1 MTQSAG
7 TVAWTR
13 GIGHVLINNVS
24 VEIGGQQIDK
34 HYGAW
39 LQLWSE
45 LTLSAEHEDGYNV
58 MIGNTTALTT
68 AASSIDA
75 ATLYIPLQFWFNRN
89 AGLALPMIA
98 LQYHEVKINLE
109 FRPAAECYVTDDA
122 LAPTSGTPS
131 ITNASL
137 WVDYVFLD
145 TDERRQFSQ
154 IGHEYLI
161 EQLQFTGEESYAAT
175 SVKSKL
181 SFNHPCKELV
191 FAFQLDAN
199 TASGRNRH
207 IDYTDNG
214 SGGSPYAG
222 GDPLVDA
229 KLLLNGHDRFAVRGA
244 KYFNLVQPYQHH
256 TRIPSTGIYVYS
268 FAINPE
274 EHQPSGTLNMSRI
287 DNATLQLTLG
297 SSAAGKLST
306 YATNYNVLRILSGMG
321 GLRVLILLLIRR
333 AGQKSVMQQTF
344 GRCLLKKSFVLP
356 KQQLLCC

>member
-13 GIGHVLINNVS
+13 NIGHVLINNVS

-45 LTLSAEHEDGYNV
+45 LTLSMEHDDGYNV
-58 MIGNTTALTT
+58 MIGNTAALTT
-68 AASSIDA
+68 QAAAISAS
-75 ATLYIPLQFWFNRN
+75 TLYIPLQFWFNRN
-89 AGLALPMIA
+89 PGLALPLIA
-98 LQYHEVKINLE
+98 LQYHEVKINIE
-109 FRPAAECYVTDDA
+109 FRAASECYVTDDA
-122 LAPTSGTPS
+122 AAPSSGTPAIVS
-131 ITNASL
+131 ASL

-145 TDERRQFSQ
+145 TEERRQFSQ

-199 TASGRNRH
+199 TASGANRYT
-207 IDYTDNG
+207 DYTDNG
-214 SGGSPYAG
+214 AGGAPYAG
-222 GDPLVDA
+222 DNPLVDA
-229 KLLLNGHDRFAVRGA
+229 KLLLNGHDRFATRAA

-256 TRIPSTGIYVYS
+256 SRIPATGIYVYS
-268 FAINPE
+268 FALKPE
-274 EHQPSGTLNMSRI
+274 DHQPSGTLNMSRI

-306 YATNYNVLRILSGMG
+306 FATNYNVLRILSGIHNR
-321 GLRVLILLLIRR
+321 LC
-333 AGQKSVMQQTF
+333 QTVS
-344 GRCLLKKSFVLP
+344 CYISFVITYMD
-356 KQQLLCC
+356 KQCKLQMDLSSINSSYNLLVVC